1 MNGGIMLLDNI
12 NITFIDGTEK
22 IYNVIYYN
30 DKGFS
35 YELKENH

>member
-22 IYNVIYYN
+22 IYNVIYYR
-30 DKGFS
+30 
-35 YELKENH
+35 